1 MSSTNPISQAIAP
14 AARYA
19 TLAFGWVVLAYAV
32 ALSLEVLGRKLFNT
46 SFKGI
51 DELGGFVLAVSAAIG
66 ASYAMAQR
74 SHTRVDVFLVLF
86 PRPVQKVLNTLAM
99 ACFAFFATF
108 AAWRGISVL
117 METLD
122 FKSSAPNLEIALWI
136 PQSASD
142 RLIDSVVNQLVAVRS
157 DTFIDRFD
165 PRDPTALRG
174 GSDEVR
180 FLLWLEPMIT
190 RESAAALRTS
200 PSALTIVFIHSHVV
214 GLCALKSL
222 HFLRIFRGNPT
233 GFHVIPWYKTA
244 IGAVLMHQTI
254 IDDFKLKLANCS
266 DNFAVAR
273 LLNKQLGNPFINE
286 LTNTFI

>member
-1 MSSTNPISQAIAP
+1 MSSTNPISRAIAP

-74 SHTRVDVFLVLF
+74 SHTRVDVFLVRF
-86 PRPVQKVLNTLAM
+86 SRPVQKVLNTLAM

-108 AAWRGISVL
+108 AAWRGTSVL

-136 PQSASD
+136 PQSAWV
-142 RLIDSVVNQLVAVRS
+142 LGLVLLAVISLAYAFHALYLLMAGR
-157 DTFIDRFD
+157 
-165 PRDPTALRG
+165 PELNAWYGPTSAQEELEAELAELKARGTASNAGLQG
-174 GSDEVR
+174 GS
-180 FLLWLEPMIT
+180 
-190 RESAAALRTS
+190 
-200 PSALTIVFIHSHVV
+200 H
-214 GLCALKSL
+214 G
-222 HFLRIFRGNPT
+222 
-233 GFHVIPWYKTA
+233 
-244 IGAVLMHQTI
+244 
-254 IDDFKLKLANCS
+254 
-266 DNFAVAR
+266 
-273 LLNKQLGNPFINE
+273 
-286 LTNTFI
+286 